1 MEERVDIHVAGY
13 HLTEPIGTGGMG
25 SVFKA
30 TVEVDGKPVPKGT
43 TVAVKLLHPH
53 LRSIQEFVRR
63 FHREA
68 RLAAKIDHPNVVR
81 VLDVGEEDRKH
92 YIVMEH
98 VEGMKLT
105 DLMGDGQPLSPQQTI
120 EIMNQVC
127 EALKAA
133 GHISDDAEP
142 DRVRSLVHRDVK
154 PDNIIIQ
161 PLDRQQYQTMTQT
174 GDKTAL
180 ASIRVKLL
188 DFGLAKDVKALSTV
202 LSQTGQSLGTP
213 AYMSPEQCTGG
224 QVDARSDIY
233 SLGVC
238 AYHMITGTT
247 PFAGP
252 TTVAY
257 AQQHASE
264 PPPDVLSRNPLCPRN
279 LADCIFRCL
288 AKDPTDR
295 YQDCGQLQA
304 DLARVAA
311 GRPVAR
317 VHRFKKRG
325 AVSRRKTAAIG
336 AVGAAVVLLAVVA
349 LWLFM
354 TDQVKAD
361 LAEAIRQA
369 DTAIASE
376 DYVGAQKILSDAID
390 AVGDRPDREALIA
403 PAARRL
409 QEIAARAAEQD
420 RRRRAADELAAKR
433 KREQDALEAK
443 RRHEQAAV
451 AALADIKAKI
461 AREEWQQAI
470 DAANRAIR
478 DYADTPSAAELG
490 DLLARAEA
498 GLKARQKALAAE
510 EAERQKRLAAQRK
523 AAHERFV
530 TYRDAGL
537 AAMKDTDYHAAVRQ
551 FDLALEQED
560 DAAVRT
566 YRQQCLDKVTKLR
579 IAVADFDVK
588 GDVSIRAAG
597 ETVPELLLQEFGQDR
612 FQLVERSKLAAILAE
627 HDLTIARVVSNPAL
641 LSGKKLKG
649 LRYLVLGSVV
659 RLGSLAISARLVD
672 VATGDMVQ
680 TAKVTAEDAR
690 GLQGALG
697 ELARILQMTADEK
710 KVYLD
715 ARQYPILLAQ
725 ARQQA
730 ADRQFDQA
738 VRTYRRAL
746 SIRSTQAV
754 QDELDRVEAD
764 RAAWEK
770 AQADAKRA
778 DAAFTALMAEAG
790 RIVAAMP
797 AEAGSLTAS
806 QKSELAQAL
815 KAVQSAL
822 AYKPADRGAL
832 ALKARVNAL
841 LAGPAGGKTLT
852 LTLGDGVT
860 MKLVRIEAGK
870 FTMGSE
876 TGSDEKPV
884 HQVTITRPFYMG
896 ATEVTQAQWKA
907 VMNTQPWEGQTYAK
921 AGADN
926 AASYISWD
934 EATAFCTALSKKAG
948 RTVRLPTEAEWEY
961 ACRADT
967 TTAYCFGDDS
977 SKLGDYAW
985 YNENA
990 WKKDEKYA
998 HPVGVKKPN
1007 AWGLYD
1013 MHGNVW
1019 EWCADWYANSYANA
1033 DAHDPK
1039 GPATGTAR
1047 VLRGGSWGNDPG
1059 YCRAAI
1065 RRGFAPGLRR
1075 GSLGFR
1081 VVVASA
1087 SGVD

>member
-1 MEERVDIHVAGY
+1 MEKRVDIRVGGY
-13 HLTEPIGTGGMG
+13 RLIKPIGTGGMG

-30 TVEVDGKPVPKGT
+30 IVEADDLPVVKGAI
-43 TVAVKLLHPH
+43 VAIKLLHPH
-53 LRSIQEFVRR
+53 LRSIREFVKR

-68 RLAAKIDHPNVVR
+68 RLAAKINHPNVVR
-81 VLDVGEEDRKH
+81 VLDEGVDDRKH
-92 YIVMEH
+92 YIVMEY
-98 VEGMKLT
+98 VRGIKLSEM
-105 DLMGDGQPLSPQQTI
+105 MGDGQPLSPQQTI

-133 GHISDDAEP
+133 GHISDAAEP

-154 PDNIIIQ
+154 PDNIVIQ
-161 PLDRQQYQTMTQT
+161 PLDRKQYQTMMQT
-174 GDKTAL
+174 DDKTAL

-224 QVDARSDIY
+224 KVDARSDIY

-257 AQQHASE
+257 AQQHAEE

-279 LADCIFRCL
+279 LGNCILRCL
-288 AKDPTDR
+288 AKDPKDR
-295 YQDCGQLQA
+295 YQNCSELQA
-304 DLARVAA
+304 DLARVSA
-311 GRPVAR
+311 GKSVAR
-317 VHRFKKRG
+317 VHRFKKPR
-325 AVSRRKTAAIG
+325 AVSRRKIG
-336 AVGAAVVLLAVVA
+336 AIAAAGALAVLLAVAA
-349 LWLFM
+349 LWFLM

-376 DYVGAQKILSDAID
+376 DYVGAKKILSDAID
-390 AVGDRPDREALIA
+390 AVSDRPDRESLIA

-409 QEIAARAAEQD
+409 QEIAARAAEQ
-420 RRRRAADELAAKR
+420 
-433 KREQDALEAK
+433 EASEAR

-461 AREEWQQAI
+461 AREEWQAAI

-478 DYADTPSAAELG
+478 DYADTPSAAEFP
-490 DLLARAEA
+490 DLLGRAET
-498 GLKARQKALAAE
+498 GLKAQQKALAAA
-510 EAERQKRLAAQRK
+510 EAERQKRLAAERK

-537 AAMKDTDYHAAVRQ
+537 AAMKDKDYHAAIRQ

-560 DAAVRT
+560 DATVRG
-566 YRQQCLDKVTKLR
+566 YRQQCLDKVTKHR

-612 FQLVERSKLAAILAE
+612 YQLVERSQLAAILAE
-627 HDLTIARVVSNPAL
+627 HDLTIAEVVSNPAL

-672 VATGDMVQ
+672 VNTGDMVQ

-697 ELARILQMTADEK
+697 ELARILQMTAAEK
-710 KVYLD
+710 KIHL
-715 ARQYPILLAQ
+715 
-725 ARQQA
+725 
-730 ADRQFDQA
+730 
-738 VRTYRRAL
+738 
-746 SIRSTQAV
+746 
-754 QDELDRVEAD
+754 
-764 RAAWEK
+764 
-770 AQADAKRA
+770 
-778 DAAFTALMAEAG
+778 
-790 RIVAAMP
+790 
-797 AEAGSLTAS
+797 
-806 QKSELAQAL
+806 
-815 KAVQSAL
+815 
-822 AYKPADRGAL
+822 
-832 ALKARVNAL
+832 NAL
-841 LAGPAGGKTLT
+841 LAGGAGGKTLT

-876 TGSDEKPV
+876 KGFSYEKPV

-907 VMNTQPWEGQTYAK
+907 VMGTQPWEGQKYTK
-921 AGADN
+921 AAADH
-926 AASYISWD
+926 AASYITWD
-934 EATAFCTALSKKAG
+934 DAAAFCTALSKKTG

-961 ACRADT
+961 ACRAGT
-967 TTAYCFGDDS
+967 TTVYSFGDDS

-985 YNENA
+985 YYDNA
-990 WKKDEKYA
+990 YKKDEKYA

-1019 EWCADWYANSYANA
+1019 EWCADWYADSYANA
-1033 DAHDPK
+1033 DTRDPK
-1039 GPATGTAR
+1039 GPASGKFR
-1047 VLRGGSWGNDPG
+1047 VLRGGSWFDPAG
-1059 YCRAAI
+1059 ASRAAY
-1065 RRGFAPGLRR
+1065 RSSFTPDLRIYHY
-1075 GSLGFR
+1075 GFR
-1081 VVVASA
+1081 VVVV
-1087 SGVD
+1087 SGVGVD